1 MKDLI
6 QYVDDLKAKYG
17 SDNKAAK
24 ELNIERTTIANIRKR
39 GQMAEETAIKIADAL
54 EIDQGEVLIAAA
66 MARSEGAV
74 KHAWENISKRAGL
87 AASVGFMAIYVA
99 PFANS
104 VYNQVCILC

>member
-6 QYVDDLKAKYG
+6 QYVDDLKKKYG

-39 GQMAEETAIKIADAL
+39 GQMGEETAVKIADAL
-54 EIDQGEVLIAAA
+54 GIDQGEVLIAAA

-74 KHAWENISKRAGL
+74 KNAWENISKRAGL
-87 AASVGFMAIYVA
+87 AASIATLAIA
-99 PFANS
+99 GMPFYELIQQPS
-104 VYNQVCILC
+104 MYIM